1 MKPMKVYLAT
11 DHAGFELK
19 NKVAGILRSEGY
31 EVEDCGPF
39 AFDKDDD
46 YPDWI
51 SKAAQKVSLD
61 PQSFGIVFGGSGQ
74 GEAIVA
80 NKFKNVRCAV
90 FYTPAIP
97 AQPIDIN
104 GISSDDSYEMVRLAR
119 EHNNANM
126 LSLGIRFLT
135 QPQIIEAIK
144 IFMENPFTGE
154 ERHARRIEKIS
165 KLETEVFKNGTK

>member
-1 MKPMKVYLAT
+1 MAT

-19 NKVAGILRSEGY
+19 NKVAVILRSDGY

-39 AFDKDDD
+39 TFDKDDD

-51 SKAAQKVSLD
+51 SKAAQKVSSD
-61 PQSFGIVFGGSGQ
+61 PEGFGIVFGGSGQ

-80 NKFKNVRCAV
+80 NKFKNVRCAL

-97 AQPIDIN
+97 AQAIDIN
-104 GISSDDSYEMVRLAR
+104 GNTSDDPYEILRLTR

-126 LSLGIRFLT
+126 LSLATRFLT
-135 QPQIIEAIK
+135 MAQILEAIT
-144 IFMENPFTGE
+144 IFLVSPFTGD
-154 ERHARRIEKIS
+154 ERHLRRIEKI
-165 KLETEVFKNGTK
+165 KQLER